1 MLLCHAG
8 SGAESGLALLFS
20 WGEKL
25 KCCRSVAVA
34 SDFVKLLRSSQP
46 AGLGG
51 AGLLQEGGGLM
62 EPELGFV

>member
-25 KCCRSVAVA
+25 KCCGSAAVA
-34 SDFVKLLRSSQP
+34 GDFVKLPRSS
-46 AGLGG
+46 AACGLGRCWLVAGRGG
-51 AGLLQEGGGLM
+51 A
-62 EPELGFV
+62 